1 MPLQMTRGRGR
12 KRQQYMHQQGS
23 LQCPPVSKML
33 HCNIVGRNPT
43 NKAHCIHNSIPN

>member
-23 LQCPPVSKML
+23 LQCPPVSKSIFL
-33 HCNIVGRNPT
+33 
-43 NKAHCIHNSIPN
+43 NKKKIGLERIEQFHEISTK